1 MSFPRGMKALF
12 FDVFGTCVDW
22 RTTVTNAL
30 EKEASAALSSAS
42 AVPSAVRQKASS
54 MSSSDWGRFAQEW
67 RNSYIRFVQAV
78 AADPSIPF
86 KTIDEHHLDSLR
98 DLLTSWELSGLW
110 TDDQVVELNLV
121 WHRLDAW
128 EDSAAGLKALNDAGF
143 QTATLSN
150 GNISLLQDL
159 KQHGSM
165 PFTHLFSG
173 EMFNSYKPS
182 PKVYLGAVEKLGLQ
196 PHECALVAA
205 HLGDLKAA
213 RACGLHTI
221 YVERPMEEGWS
232 AEAAEK
238 AREEGW
244 VDLWIGQ
251 EQDGFLAVAKEL
263 SSRASL

>member
-1 MSFPRGMKALF
+1 MTFPKGVKALF

-22 RTTVTNAL
+22 RTTVTKAL
-30 EKEASAALSSAS
+30 EKAASAALESSAC
-42 AVPSAVRQKASS
+42 AVLPAVREKASRA
-54 MSSSDWGRFAQEW
+54 DWGRFAQEW
-67 RNSYIRFVQAV
+67 RISYIRFVQAV

-86 KTIDEHHLDSLR
+86 KTIDEHHLDSLKE
-98 DLLTSWELSGLW
+98 LLSSWRLSGLW
-110 TDDQVVELNLV
+110 TDDQVVDLSLV

-128 EDSAAGLKALNDAGF
+128 EDSSAGLKALNDAGF

-159 KQHGSM
+159 KDHGSM

-196 PHECALVAA
+196 PNECALVAA

-213 RACGLHTI
+213 KGCGLYAI

-232 AEAAEK
+232 SDAAEQ
-238 AREEGW
+238 ARKEGW

-251 EQDGFLAVAKEL
+251 EQNGFLAVAREL